1 MIFPVYVRVFVVSWF
16 FRIFPIFMF
25 LFFFFFFFF
34 SFFFPSTHH
43 RSRSVMALRKLKH
56 HEAKLLK
63 KVDFLDWKE
72 EKNLHQSTIV
82 AKFGLSDRDEYS
94 KYYAVVGKIQKLTR
108 HLGRMK
114 ADDPFR
120 KMMTQALLKK
130 LWDMGLVQQTQS
142 LLDADKVTVSS
153 LCRRRL
159 AIVLRNLKMCERLDQ
174 AKQFVQQGH
183 VRIGPRV
190 VLDPGVLVTRK
201 MEDFVTWV
209 DDSKIREKILRHN
222 DEYDDYDARN

>member
-1 MIFPVYVRVFVVSWF
+1 MAFPCGAS
-16 FRIFPIFMF
+16 
-25 LFFFFFFFF
+25 
-34 SFFFPSTHH
+34 H
-43 RSRSVMALRKLKH
+43 RSCA
-56 HEAKLLK
+56 EKLLK

-72 EKNLHQSTIV
+72 EKNLHKAAVV
-82 AKFGLSDRDEYS
+82 AKFGLSDRDEYE
-94 KYYAVVGKIQKLTR
+94 KYYTVAGKIQKLTR
-108 HLGRMK
+108 HLGRMP

-130 LWDMGLVQQTQS
+130 LYDMGLVQQTQS

-153 LCRRRL
+153 FCRRRL
-159 AIVLRNLKMCERLDQ
+159 AIVLRNLKMCEHLPQ
-174 AKQFVQQGH
+174 ATDFVRKGH

-190 VLDPGVLVTRK
+190 ALDPAVLVTRK

-209 DDSKIREKILRHN
+209 DDSKIREKVLKFN